1 MPTPSAVRRQ
11 LEAGDPLLL
20 NYGKLTNDFLF
31 LDYGFVMDSNPYD
44 RVQLRFGVDLIQ
56 VRSLLWYLLAQRQC
70 LLHCSVSRE
79 AAVTIFRAPVLVV
92 GGRRG
97 QGEAIGAVHGLSVGN
112 RQQTCS
118 HLGICCSVFE
128 SALHHTVF

>member
-1 MPTPSAVRRQ
+1 MPLDHARVPTPSAVRRQ

-70 LLHCSVSRE
+70 LLHR
-79 AAVTIFRAPVLVV
+79 F
-92 GGRRG
+92 
-97 QGEAIGAVHGLSVGN
+97 
-112 RQQTCS
+112 
-118 HLGICCSVFE
+118 VF
-128 SALHHTVF
+128 